1 MPKPV
6 LFITSAMLF
15 IGILNLPY
23 GYYTLL
29 RIVACAVFIWAALIS
44 YEKNKES
51 VLPWVF
57 VILAILFNPIIKI
70 HLPKEVWAVVDFCA
84 GLFIILTMKRVS
96 NSKNINKD

>member
-15 IGILNLPY
+15 IGIFNLPY

-51 VLPWVF
+51 VLPWIF
-57 VILAILFNPIIKI
+57 IIIAILFNPIIKI
-70 HLPKEVWAVVDFCA
+70 HLQKEVWAVVDFCC
-84 GLFIILTMKRVS
+84 GTLLLLMT
-96 NSKNINKD
+96 NKLKLDRSY